1 MCLKENFGLISAVP
15 NFNKDD
21 DGKGGEVG
29 SEFGVVNEIGI
40 VNDLSNERAY
50 HSEGTW
56 HIGTWIG
63 GYLVQD
69 W

>member
-1 MCLKENFGLISAVP
+1 M
-15 NFNKDD
+15 
-21 DGKGGEVG
+21 G